1 MSLPV
6 TDTSARAAT
15 PRQVDTLIIG
25 SGFAGLGAAIK
36 LVQEGKHNFVVLE
49 RGNDVGGTWRD
60 NTYPGAACDVPSH
73 LYSYSFALNPE
84 WTRSFSPQPEIQNYI
99 SSVARKY
106 NVLDKHIFG
115 CEVQSAHWN
124 GDTARWEV
132 KTTKGEFVA
141 KIVVAAVGAL
151 CEPSLPDIAGIEGF
165 EGEIFHSA
173 QWNHDADLA
182 GKRIAVIGT
191 GASAIQIVPQLAK
204 SAAQLDVYQRTAPWI
219 LPRADREYTK
229 AEHLAFKYVPGFQK
243 LCRTGIYW
251 MRESQVVGLTKAPI
265 FMKPIQFTAQRHL
278 RRQIKDREL
287 RRKVTPNFQIGCKRM
302 LISNNYYPALAQPNV
317 DVVTDG
323 IAEVRKHSI
332 VDRNGTE
339 REVDAIVVATGFHV
353 TDSPTFAGIF
363 GKDGRSLAQ
372 TFDDGGQ
379 QGYKGSAIANF
390 PNMFFLVGP
399 NTGLGHSSMVFMIE
413 SQVNYVV
420 DAIDVIERY
429 DIGTIEVR
437 QDAQDAFNRDL
448 QAKLSKSV
456 WNNGGCAS
464 WYLDKHGNNTT
475 LWPGFT
481 FEFRR
486 LTKQFDL
493 GAYRSVAAGDLP
505 VPAVAAPTAAADAL
519 DTELTDLDDDKVVAQ

>member
-6 TDTSARAAT
+6 TDTSARAAS

-36 LVQEGKHNFVVLE
+36 LTQEGKHDFLVLE

-115 CEVQSAHWN
+115 CEVQSARWN
-124 GDTARWEV
+124 DEAAHWEV
-132 KTTKGEFVA
+132 QTSQGDFVA

-173 QWNHDADLA
+173 QWNHDADLT

-191 GASAIQIVPQLAK
+191 GASAIQIVPQLAAK
-204 SAAQLDVYQRTAPWI
+204 AGQLDVYQRTAPWI

-251 MRESQVVGLTKAPI
+251 MRETQVVGLAKAPI
-265 FMKPIQFTAQRHL
+265 FMKPLQFTAERHL
-278 RRQIKDREL
+278 RRQIKDRAL
-287 RRKVTPNFQIGCKRM
+287 RKKVTPNFRIGCKRM

-323 IAEVRKHSI
+323 IAEVRKDSV
-332 VDRNGTE
+332 VDRTGVE
-339 REVDAIVVATGFHV
+339 RKVDAIVVATGFHV

-372 TFDDGGQ
+372 TFDEGGQ
-379 QGYKGSAIANF
+379 QGYKGAAIANF

-413 SQVNYVV
+413 SQLNYVV
-420 DAIDVIERY
+420 DAIKVIERY

-437 QDAQDAFNRDL
+437 KDAQDAYNRDL
-448 QAKLSKSV
+448 QAKLTKSV

-481 FEFRR
+481 FEFRNM
-486 LTKQFDL
+486 TKQFDL
-493 GAYRSVAAGDLP
+493 GAYRSVTTGDLP
-505 VPAVAAPTAAADAL
+505 VPAVTAIPDPIE
-519 DTELTDLDDDKVVAQ
+519 TELTDLDDDKVAAQ

>member
-6 TDTSARAAT
+6 TDTSARAAS

-36 LVQEGKHNFVVLE
+36 LTQAGKRNFLVLE
-49 RGNDVGGTWRD
+49 RGADVGGTWRD

-84 WTRSFSPQPEIQNYI
+84 WTRSFSPQPEIQRYI

-106 NVLDKHIFG
+106 NVLDRHVFG
-115 CEVQSAHWN
+115 CDVLSARWN
-124 GDTARWEV
+124 EDTARWDV
-132 KTTKGEFVA
+132 RTSKGDFEA
-141 KIVVAAVGAL
+141 KIVVSAVGAL
-151 CEPSLPDIAGIEGF
+151 CEPSLPDIKGIDEF

-173 QWNHDADLA
+173 QWNHDADLT
-182 GKRIAVIGT
+182 GKRVAVIGT
-191 GASAIQIVPQLAK
+191 GASAIQIVPQLAQK
-204 SAAQLDVYQRTAPWI
+204 VSHLDVYQRTAPWI

-229 AEHLAFKYVPGFQK
+229 AEHLAFKYLPGFQK

-251 MRESQVVGLTKAPI
+251 MRETQVVGLAKAPI
-265 FMKPIQFTAQRHL
+265 FMKPLQFAAERHL
-278 RRQIKDREL
+278 RRQIEDRAL
-287 RRKVTPNFQIGCKRM
+287 RRKVTPDFQIGCKRM
-302 LISNNYYPALAQPNV
+302 LISNNYYPALAQSNV

-323 IAEVRKHSI
+323 IAEMRADSV
-332 VDRNGTE
+332 VDRNGTV

-363 GKDGRSLAQ
+363 GKDGRSLAE
-372 TFDDGGQ
+372 TFDEGGQ
-379 QGYKGSAIANF
+379 QGYKGSAIANY

-413 SQVNYVV
+413 SQLNYVV
-420 DAIDVIERY
+420 DAIDAIERY

-437 QDAQDAFNRDL
+437 KDVQDRYNRELQDR
-448 QAKLSKSV
+448 LSKSV

-481 FEFRR
+481 FEFRNM
-486 LTKQFDL
+486 TKQFDL
-493 GAYRSVAAGDLP
+493 GAYRSVTTGDLRVPAPAAVSTAAGI
-505 VPAVAAPTAAADAL
+505 
-519 DTELTDLDDDKVVAQ
+519 DTELTDLDDDKVAAQ